1 MKTILFQ
8 LPSKEKTYRRTPVF
22 LGKYMLDSGETPS
35 PDNQKINSH
44 KGACM
49 ELRTRAN
56 GTEAKTT
63 VQHA

>member
-35 PDNQKINSH
+35 PDKENQLPQGGMH
-44 KGACM
+44 GA
-49 ELRTRAN
+49 EDH
-56 GTEAKTT
+56 G
-63 VQHA
+63 